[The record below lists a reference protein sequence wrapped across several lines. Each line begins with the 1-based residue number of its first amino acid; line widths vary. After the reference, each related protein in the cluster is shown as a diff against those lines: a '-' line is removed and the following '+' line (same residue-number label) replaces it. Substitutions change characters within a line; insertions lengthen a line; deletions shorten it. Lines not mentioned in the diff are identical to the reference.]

1 MTAAPKGEKKAD
13 AENTDPVANA
23 ALDAQGQPITDND
36 QAGTTPGAREEAEP
50 LPAVP
55 GPNEPVQA
63 GVIETTVIAKD
74 DELSDPSGRKTEQ
87 KKTTRA
93 PRKSDPFK
101 KEIEHDKLPVAVAIG
116 QVTGSVESHAG
127 RAVLSLSL
135 RGWVGEAPFK
145 ILAEDAH
152 EVEEVLNELRSQLG

>member
-13 AENTDPVANA
+13 AENTDPVLN
-23 ALDAQGQPITDND
+23 AQGEPD
-36 QAGTTPGAREEAEP
+36 APTTTEPVAEEP
-50 LPAVP
+50 TPVTP
-55 GPNEPVQA
+55 GPNDPVPEGQ
-63 GVIETTVIAKD
+63 VEVTVNAKD
-74 DELSDPSGRKTEQ
+74 DELSDPSGKKTEQ

-101 KEIEHDKLPVAVAIG
+101 KEIDHDKLPVAVAIG
-116 QVTGSVESHAG
+116 QVTGAIESYSG

-145 ILAEDAH
+145 ILAEDAG
-152 EVEEVLNELRSQLG
+152 EIEAVLAELRAQLG